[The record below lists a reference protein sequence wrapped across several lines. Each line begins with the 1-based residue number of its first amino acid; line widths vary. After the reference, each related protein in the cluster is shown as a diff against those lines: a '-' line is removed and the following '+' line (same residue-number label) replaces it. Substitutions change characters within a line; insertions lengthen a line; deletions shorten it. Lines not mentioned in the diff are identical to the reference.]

1 MAMRIKVLLVED
13 DHALREAL
21 ADTLLLAGHGFR
33 AVASAE
39 EALQAV
45 AGESFSLVV
54 SDVNMPG
61 MDGHQ
66 LLGRLRASQPQLPVL
81 LMTAHGAVERAV
93 DAMRQGAVDYL
104 VKPFEPKALL
114 DAFVDLMITFFMFA
128 VTVVMLAGG
137 GALLEQQFAIPAIL
151 GSVIVTLIVVAVV
164 CLDVHKVI
172 GMIGAAT
179 PFLILTA
186 VAVALYGVASRDL
199 SFSQLD
205 QLASQQPAGA
215 SHWLLGA
222 LLYVS
227 YNIVAGVPIL
237 AIMGGAAKSE
247 KQAIRGG
254 IIGGA
259 ILGLLMLI
267 MSLGLLSRLDS
278 VADLPMPMLSI
289 ATEVSPALGLLMA
302 VIIFCMILNTAVGT
316 LYSFSARLL
325 PAGTRKFRIGSV
337 AAGVLAFIG
346 SLVGFISLVGQVYP
360 LFGYLGFVLI
370 AAVLIAWLR
379 AKSTAGLSPQAQ
391 EEFDQ

>member
-1 MAMRIKVLLVED
+1 MKESLKIAGAFVGVIVGAGFASGRELLQMFVDFGLWGLLGAVVSAALFAFLAMALTGMGSR
-13 DHALREAL
+13 
-21 ADTLLLAGHGFR
+21 
-33 AVASAE
+33 
-39 EALQAV
+39 LQAT
-45 AGESFSLVV
+45 SHKDVV
-54 SDVNMPG
+54 YAICG
-61 MDGHQ
+61 RY
-66 LLGRLRASQPQLPVL
+66 LG
-81 LMTAHGAVERAV
+81 
-93 DAMRQGAVDYL
+93 
-104 VKPFEPKALL
+104 
-114 DAFVDLMITFFMFA
+114 AFVDLMITFFMFA

-227 YNIVAGVPIL
+227 YNIVAGVPTL